1 MKKTV
6 IYSYLRHLVITAY
19 GIALTY
25 TSLKH
30 QSIYKVTGAELKY
43 VAIALWTSVLPQL
56 RHTAPI
62 AVNLYIKKK
71 YPALASALKDLTA
84 PTTPTV

>member
-30 QSIYKVTGAELKY
+30 QSIYKVTG
-43 VAIALWTSVLPQL
+43 VAVSGL
-56 RHTAPI
+56 
-62 AVNLYIKKK
+62 
-71 YPALASALKDLTA
+71 LAA
-84 PTTPTV
+84 